1 MVHSGAIRRRLT
13 PDERR
18 AEIVRA
24 ADQVFQGRDPG
35 AVTFE
40 EIAVAAGVS
49 RALVYNYFG
58 DKGGLLA
65 AVYRQSLAS
74 LDEELLEAMDANVT
88 PRERIRQ
95 VVKRYVAF
103 ARAHA
108 GGWHTLGVVAA
119 TQHPAVQRARSERF
133 DRLATS
139 WGTTSEARVVVAG
152 LMGLLEAVV
161 LDWLDNPTIEAE
173 RLVTLADELLWS
185 GVEHLVGEGVV
196 APGARLV
203 S

>member
-1 MVHSGAIRRRLT
+1 MRRRLT

-24 ADQVFQGRDPG
+24 ADQVFQGRDPST
-35 AVTFE
+35 VTFE
-40 EIAVAAGVS
+40 EIAAAAGVS

-74 LDEELLEAMDANVT
+74 LDQELLAAMDADI
-88 PRERIRQ
+88 PPHERIRQ
-95 VVKRYVAF
+95 LVERYVSF

-108 GGWHTLGVVAA
+108 GGWHALGVVAA
-119 TQHPAVQRARSERF
+119 TQHPAVQRARGERF
-133 DRLATS
+133 DRLAMS
-139 WGTTSEARVVVAG
+139 WGTTNEARVVVAG

-161 LDWLDNPTIEAE
+161 LDWLDNPTMAPE
-173 RLVTLADELLWS
+173 RLVTLAEELLWS
-185 GVEHLVGEGVV
+185 GVERLVGEGVV

>member
-1 MVHSGAIRRRLT
+1 MQHAFRRRGGKGDGAMVHSGAVRRRLT

-65 AVYRQSLAS
+65 AVYRQGLAS
-74 LDEELLEAMDANVT
+74 LDEELLAAMDAEI
-88 PRERIRQ
+88 PLHERIRQ
-95 VVKRYVAF
+95 LVERYVGF
-103 ARAHA
+103 
-108 GGWHTLGVVAA
+108 
-119 TQHPAVQRARSERF
+119 
-133 DRLATS
+133 
-139 WGTTSEARVVVAG
+139 
-152 LMGLLEAVV
+152 
-161 LDWLDNPTIEAE
+161 
-173 RLVTLADELLWS
+173 
-185 GVEHLVGEGVV
+185 
-196 APGARLV
+196 
-203 S
+203 

>member
-1 MVHSGAIRRRLT
+1 MVHSGAARRRLT

-65 AVYRQSLAS
+65 AVYRQGLSS
-74 LDEELLEAMDANVT
+74 LDEELVAAMDAEAT
-88 PRERIRQ
+88 PRQRIHR
-95 VVKRYVAF
+95 VVERYVAF

-119 TQHPAVQRARSERF
+119 TQHPAVQRARGERF
-133 DRLATS
+133 DRLASS

-161 LDWLDNPTIEAE
+161 LDWLDNPTIEPE
-173 RLVTLADELLWS
+173 RLVTLAEELLWS
-185 GVEHLVGEGVV
+185 GVERLVDEGVV
-196 APGARLV
+196 EPGARLV

>member
-1 MVHSGAIRRRLT
+1 MEHSGAVRRRLT

-18 AEIVRA
+18 AESVRA
-24 ADQVFQGRDPG
+24 ADQVFQGRDPST
-35 AVTFE
+35 VTFE
-40 EIAVAAGVS
+40 EIAAAAGVS

-74 LDEELLEAMDANVT
+74 LDEELLAAMDAEI
-88 PRERIRQ
+88 PPHERIRQ
-95 VVKRYVAF
+95 LVERYVGF

-108 GGWHTLGVVAA
+108 GGWLALGVVAA
-119 TQHPAVQRARSERF
+119 TQHPAIQRARSERF
-133 DRLATS
+133 DRLATA

-161 LDWLDNPTIEAE
+161 LDWLDNPTMAPE
-173 RLVTLADELLWS
+173 RLITLAEELLWS
-185 GVEHLVGEGVV
+185 GVERLVDEGVV
-196 APGARLV
+196 APDARLV

>member
-1 MVHSGAIRRRLT
+1 MVHSGAVRRRLT

-24 ADQVFQGRDPG
+24 ADQVFQGRDPST
-35 AVTFE
+35 VTFE
-40 EIAVAAGVS
+40 EIAAAAGVS

-74 LDEELLEAMDANVT
+74 LDVELLAAMDAEL
-88 PRERIRQ
+88 PPHERIRLL
-95 VVKRYVAF
+95 VERYVAF

-108 GGWHTLGVVAA
+108 GGWHALGVVAA

-133 DRLATS
+133 DRLAMS

-161 LDWLDNPTIEAE
+161 LDWLDNPSVAPE
-173 RLVTLADELLWS
+173 RLVTLAEELLWS
-185 GVEHLVGEGVV
+185 GVERLVGEGVV